1 MKPWVRKVILVCL
14 FAAIIIYMGLQIP
27 YRNQSLTFNKNAAL
41 FDSVMQQVSGH
52 LTENP
57 EIKIYMDGDVYVAEG
72 MEAEYDITEDEK
84 LVSEL
89 DQLKELGIHQINAY
103 YYEATSEYTTS
114 SCEVWFAMD
123 DGDRI
128 IYTSNGHMHSS
139 TDLIDGGDIKSKEL
153 KVRWRAGAEK

>member
-84 LVSEL
+84 LVSDKRL
-89 DQLKELGIHQINAY
+89 LLRGDQRIHHVLLRGLVCHGPRRPDNLYIQRPHAQQ
-103 YYEATSEYTTS
+103 
-114 SCEVWFAMD
+114 
-123 DGDRI
+123 DRP
-128 IYTSNGHMHSS
+128 
-139 TDLIDGGDIKSKEL
+139 D
-153 KVRWRAGAEK
+153 